1 MNADERR
8 LIMTLH
14 PAALDDAGVMDR
26 HANSSKSRSMSKS
39 RIRNDGSDFA
49 PTHTLASTHRS
60 YRSICVH
67 LRLSAA
73 LFILVA
79 ATARAANPPEVSMD
93 VDIGFNSA
101 YRMGAWTPL
110 YVTIA
115 SRTPRAVRIEVNFP
129 HDQTAAMKI
138 VQQVSATP
146 TPATYMLLAPAT
158 FYDVS
163 LLSVSVIDS
172 RNSRRLANFEP
183 QNAPSTRAPPRAVS
197 GGELFVVY
205 AGEAPVPRVDLG
217 ELATGALQVGSVEA
231 NRLPAAPIG
240 YESLDVLMLGAL
252 DFARLDGAV
261 QQAIADYVFA
271 GGTLVCWP
279 SDGPLPP
286 DSPLTKLLPANAG
299 PADTVQFSE
308 SQLTDIG
315 LGSRFSKIGW
325 RVLTPHSDATVFY
338 AAADAIPCYS
348 APRGHGKV
356 VLLPLRANQ
365 LQFTSET
372 ANQKFWRDIFTA
384 ATSNDRIQL
393 HNKGQNRNYNNYQ
406 QDAAVVASA
415 DFVMNLLGDVPGID
429 QFGFGYVAWIMVGLM
444 VIVGP
449 VDWFLL
455 KWTRRQPWT
464 IATTTGWIALITLAA
479 IYIGHLV
486 RSGDLHFRTLR
497 LVDQIDN
504 RVVSSTHVAALY
516 SPNTN
521 RYELETPADSWWQ
534 PLSAQMYYYGSG
546 GMKADFAFHQ
556 NQSRNEPL
564 PLRIPIWNIRFL
576 RGDDYTAAAPMLA
589 ADLRIPNDETH
600 RIRGTITNLCDH
612 PLQDIW
618 VSHRQGTTKVVDA
631 PLAPGERRAID
642 EILTNWPPNNVE
654 QQQQYNSYY
663 GYGQSWTEEAM
674 KLPVNQYRHCF
685 GLLRV
690 RDREIPPPALN
701 PDIITIFAA
710 ADVDPPSLK
719 LLDAKPL
726 QRHRTLIRAI
736 VPVQKETPST
746 QPQ

>member
-8 LIMTLH
+8 FETKVH
-14 PAALDDAGVMDR
+14 RATGESSAAPDR
-26 HANSSKSRSMSKS
+26 HTNPSKSMSKS
-39 RIRNDGSDFA
+39 RTHDGSSNLA
-49 PTHTLASTHRS
+49 PTHALAPNRLS
-60 YRSICVH
+60 YRSIRVH

-73 LFILVA
+73 LFLLVA
-79 ATARAANPPEVSMD
+79 GTARAANPPEVSMD

-158 FYDVS
+158 FYDVT
-163 LLSVSVIDS
+163 LLSISIIDARS
-172 RNSRRLANFEP
+172 NRRLAIYEP
-183 QNAPSTRAPPRAVS
+183 QNAPNTRAPPRAVS

-217 ELATGALQVGSVEA
+217 ELAMGALQVGSIDG
-231 NRLPAAPIG
+231 NRLPASPIG
-240 YESLDVLMLGAL
+240 YESIDVLMLGAI

-261 QQAIADYVFA
+261 QQAIADYVVA

-279 SDGPLPP
+279 ADGPLPP
-286 DSPLTKLLPANAG
+286 DSPLTKLLPADVG
-299 PADTVQFSE
+299 SADTVEFSP
-308 SQLTDIG
+308 SQLEAMG
-315 LGSRFSKIGW
+315 FGSRFGKTGW
-325 RVLTPHSDATVFY
+325 RILEPHDDANVFY
-338 AAADAIPCYS
+338 AAANVIPCYV

-356 VLLPLRANQ
+356 ILLPLRANQ

-372 ANQKFWRDIFTA
+372 ANQKFWRDIFTV
-384 ATSNDRIQL
+384 ATSKERIQL
-393 HNKGQNRNYNNYQ
+393 HNKDQGRAFYNNYQ
-406 QDAAVVASA
+406 QDSAVAASA

-429 QFGFGYVAWIMVGLM
+429 RFGFGYVAWIMVGLM

-464 IATTTGWIALITLAA
+464 IATTAGWIALVTLAA

-497 LVDQIDN
+497 LVDQIDH
-504 RVVSSTHVAALY
+504 RVVSNTHVAAVY

-521 RYELETPADSWWQ
+521 RYDFETPPDSWWR
-534 PLSAQMYYYGSG
+534 PLSSQMYYYGSS

-556 NQSRNEPL
+556 SQSRNEPL

-576 RGDDYTAAAPMLA
+576 RGDDYTTAPPMLA
-589 ADLRIPNDETH
+589 AELRLTKKGGTH
-600 RIRGTITNLCDH
+600 QLRGSVTNLCDH
-612 PLQDIW
+612 PLLDVW
-618 VSHRQGTTKVVDA
+618 FMYRDGTA
-631 PLAPGERRAID
+631 LIASLAAGETRTID
-642 EILTNWPPNNVE
+642 ELLTIAAPSNID
-654 QQQQYNSYY
+654 QRLQYNTYY

-674 KLPVNQYRHCF
+674 KLSVNQYQHTF
-685 GLLRV
+685 GLLRS

-701 PDIITIFAA
+701 PDMITVFAA
-710 ADVDPPSLK
+710 ADIDHPSVK

-726 QRHRTLIRAI
+726 QRHRTLIRAV